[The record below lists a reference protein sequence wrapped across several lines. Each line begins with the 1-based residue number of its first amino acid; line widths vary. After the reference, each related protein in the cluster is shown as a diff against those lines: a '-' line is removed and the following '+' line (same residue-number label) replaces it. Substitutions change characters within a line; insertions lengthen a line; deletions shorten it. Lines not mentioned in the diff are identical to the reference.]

1 MKILR
6 LRFENVNAL
15 KQAWQIDFTQ
25 APFDSNGLF
34 AITGATGA
42 GKTSILDAICLALYH
57 QTPRLTISKKQNQ
70 LMTRY
75 TSHCMAEVEFAVK
88 GQEYRAFWSQK
99 RARNKID
106 GNLLEPTAELS
117 LVDGTIIAEKLK
129 TVRSK
134 IAEIT
139 GLDFSRFRK
148 SMLLSQGEFA
158 AFLNA
163 PANDR
168 AQLLEQL
175 TGTEIYGDISKQAF
189 ENHKLAETALQKL
202 KDKAQDVILLD
213 DEQLTA
219 LTNESTILAQQNS
232 QNTLLQTSL
241 QRLKTLK
248 QNEES
253 VNKHQQRTHALAVQS
268 KQLADDVANASTVV
282 EEFSLKHQQL
292 QASHHAIESKLNNE
306 ILPLDNDI
314 AHLTT
319 QSATLKAQRIAQN
332 ERCEQAQLERQQA
345 IVEQGKV
352 SEQIAVTQGNLAQ
365 YQAVN
370 DAKEKLALWKN
381 QVNQLADMQQT
392 ITVKE
397 QVIIQNRKHYQQFI
411 SEQQH
416 QQKLAEQQQLQQVA
430 VAKQSSHVAQAY
442 QQIFVQHHALLT
454 SINCGEQTDV
464 NEYFLA
470 KIQENIQTSV
480 QGYLKDQHTLSQ
492 SLVMAKRHQVLVN
505 DLQQQLSQQQSLSES
520 QRASEGQL
528 SALRIQF
535 TQAKQQKTDIETLIA
550 QQQTIMSLSEH
561 RASLLPQQPCPLCGS
576 AEHPAISQYQTIDPN
591 EHQQRLH
598 QVNHELSQL
607 EQQGKTLAQ
616 RESQLSA
623 QLAMIAAN
631 SNKME
636 YEQKTLQE
644 NFNQLY
650 ISSALAF
657 TLTDSDEIA
666 EQLDNTHVA
675 IEQLNTLNTE
685 LLTLNN
691 DNIAVNQQQQQLSQA
706 LLQSQHQV
714 ELSEEKRFRCQQEGD
729 DTNKHLQQL
738 VKDQQ
743 QLAVILVA
751 DVKEAALIE
760 QLSAELTLDILPQ
773 LSAEITPKNHQRY
786 KSIITIIYQGKW
798 LTVLQQQ
805 LALFNQSAITLQSLS
820 SQLTAVEQANVL
832 TEANAEHGQQQLV
845 QLAEQESSL
854 QHRLIVISKSR
865 VTLFESMGYTENTT
879 QSADYI
885 RKNLSELTNEEA
897 DNLAALNK
905 QQQQLISQHQ
915 LVIGQEQSA
924 ALQLKEL
931 QQARQTH
938 QLAFNHSQ
946 ESINDKHY
954 QQVVSALMLQPL
966 TSIDEALA
974 SVIEELKQQQLSL
987 GQIQQKLSQDQQNN
1001 NQQLALKNQIEA
1013 EQGDLDNLAY
1023 LNKLIGSADGAK
1035 FRKFAQG
1042 LTLNH
1047 LVYLANEQL
1056 NKLDGRYQ
1064 LQCQQSDS
1072 LSLEVL
1078 DTWQGD
1084 TVRDTKTLSGG
1095 ESFLVSL
1102 ALALAL
1108 SDLVSN
1114 KTSID
1119 SLFLDEGF
1127 GTLDNDTLE
1136 IALDAL
1142 DNLNASGKMI
1152 GIISHVEALKERI
1165 AVQIKVEKQSGLGV
1179 SSLDKQFAFEAV

>member
-6 LRFENVNAL
+6 LRFENVNSL

-99 RARNKID
+99 RARNKVD

-189 ENHKLAETALQKL
+189 ENHKLAESALQKL
-202 KDKAQDVILLD
+202 KDKAQDVTLLS
-213 DEQLTA
+213 DEQLTT
-219 LTNESTILAQQNS
+219 LTNESTTLAQQNS

-241 QRLKTLK
+241 QGLKNLK
-248 QNEES
+248 QYEQSLE
-253 VNKHQQRTHALAVQS
+253 KHHQRIHTLAIQS
-268 KQLADDVANASTVV
+268 KQLADDVANASTVA

-292 QASHHAIESKLNNE
+292 QASHHDIESKLNNE
-306 ILPLDNDI
+306 ILPLDTDI

-319 QSATLKAQRIAQN
+319 QSATLKAQQIAQH
-332 ERCEQAQLERQQA
+332 EHCEQAQRKRQQVV
-345 IVEQGKV
+345 VEQGNV
-352 SEQIAVTQGNLAQ
+352 SEQIAKTEKYLAQ
-365 YQAVN
+365 YQTVN
-370 DAKEKLALWKN
+370 NAKEKLALWQN
-381 QVNQLADMQQT
+381 QVNQLADMQQA
-392 ITVKE
+392 IEDKE
-397 QVIIQNRKHYQQFI
+397 RILKQQRQDYQQFLV
-411 SEQQH
+411 EQKN
-416 QQKLAEQQQLQQVA
+416 QQKLVEQQQFERA
-430 VAKQSSHVAQAY
+430 EIEKQSSHVAQAY
-442 QQIFVQHHALLT
+442 QLIFVQHQGLLT
-454 SINCGEQTDV
+454 SIDCGEQTQAS
-464 NEYFLA
+464 EHSLT

-480 QGYLKDQHTLSQ
+480 QGYQQVHYTLSQ
-492 SLVMAKRHQVLVN
+492 SLTISKRHQVLVTE
-505 DLQQQLSQQQSLSES
+505 LQQQHTQQQSLSES
-520 QRASEGQL
+520 LRASEGQL

-535 TQAKQQKTDIETLIA
+535 TQAKQQKTDIETLIV

-561 RASLLPQQPCPLCGS
+561 RENLLPQQPCPLCGS
-576 AEHPAISQYQTIDPN
+576 AEHPAILQYQSIDTN
-591 EHQQRLH
+591 EHQQRLQ
-598 QVNHELSQL
+598 QVNHELLQL

-616 RESQLSA
+616 RESQLNA
-623 QLAMIAAN
+623 QLTMIAEN
-631 SNKME
+631 SNKMKG
-636 YEQKTLQE
+636 EQKELQQH
-644 NFNQLY
+644 FDQLNT
-650 ISSALAF
+650 SAVLPF
-657 TLTDSDEIA
+657 TLTNSEGIA
-666 EQLDNTHVA
+666 QQLDSTSLA
-675 IEQLNTLNTE
+675 IEQLNTLNTG
-685 LLTLNN
+685 LLALNN
-691 DNIAVNQQQQQLSQA
+691 DSAAVNQQQQQLSQA
-706 LLQSQHQV
+706 LLQSQHQA

-729 DTNKHLQQL
+729 DTNKYLQQL

-751 DVKEAALIE
+751 DVNEAALIE
-760 QLSAELTLDILPQ
+760 QLSAEFTLDILPQ
-773 LSAEITPKNHQRY
+773 LSAEITPENQQGYH
-786 KSIITIIYQGKW
+786 SIITIVCQGKW
-798 LTVLQQQ
+798 LTLLQQQ
-805 LALFNQSAITLQSLS
+805 LELFNQSAITLQSLS
-820 SQLTAVEQANVL
+820 SQLTAIEQANVL
-832 TEANAEHGQQQLV
+832 AKANEEHGQQQLTH
-845 QLAEQESSL
+845 LAEQYSSL
-854 QHRLIVISKSR
+854 QQQLIATHELR
-865 VTLFESMGYTENTT
+865 VTCFDALGYKEKPT
-879 QSADYI
+879 QSVDYI
-885 RKNLSELTNEEA
+885 RNNLVEVTTKDA
-897 DNLAALNK
+897 DILAGLNK
-905 QQQQLISQHQ
+905 QKQQLISQQQ
-915 LVIGQEQSA
+915 LVIGQEKSA
-924 ALQLKEL
+924 ALQLEEL
-931 QQARQTH
+931 QQALQAQ
-938 QLAFNHSQ
+938 QLSFNLTQ
-946 ESINDKHY
+946 ENINDERY
-954 QQVVSALMLQPL
+954 QQVVTALCSQPL
-966 TSIDEALA
+966 ISIDEAL
-974 SVIEELKQQQLSL
+974 VTVVDELKQQQLSL
-987 GQIQQKLSQDQQNN
+987 GQIQQKMRQDQQNN
-1001 NQQLALKNQIEA
+1001 NQQLALNNQIEA

-1056 NKLDGRYQ
+1056 NKLEGRYQ

-1084 TVRDTKTLSGG
+1084 SVRDTKTLSGG